1 MSMQTIDRPVALRA
15 ALQFYPARYRRE
27 RGDELA
33 AVFADSTAEAD
44 RPTLIREALDLAA
57 YGLRLRARLTSA
69 STAGRLL
76 ALAVPLVAGT
86 AAGAGLFPWISNPDL
101 IAWQLDGPRA
111 SSFMV
116 LTVFAQPVA
125 TLLLAVAA
133 MLGQWK
139 AARLLSLAVIGAG
152 LLNLADSLSIPA
164 PVSSALD
171 WWWFF
176 YSCTSAMPFVLA
188 GLLVLAAP
196 ADLLERPTWQTRA
209 LVPLGV
215 AGGLLVVAA
224 QGNYDTRY
232 LMDDPWAALLLVA
245 PLLLVAAAARGWLVP
260 AAIGLALLP
269 LTVSFSLFSLWE
281 SAGGIW
287 NLLAV
292 GGAGAA
298 FVAVGGLGWRGLESM
313 RRSGA

>member
-1 MSMQTIDRPVALRA
+1 MNTQTIDRPVALRA

-44 RPTLIREALDLAA
+44 KPTLIRETLDLAA

-101 IAWQLDGPRA
+101 IAWKLDGPR
-111 SSFMV
+111 SSLLMV
-116 LTVFAQPVA
+116 LALFAAPVA

-133 MLGQWK
+133 ALGQWT
-139 AARLLSLAVIGAG
+139 AARVLSAAVIGVG
-152 LLNLADSLSIPA
+152 LLNLADSLSIGHA
-164 PVSSALD
+164 DAWWVLYSSTSAL
-171 WWWFF
+171 
-176 YSCTSAMPFVLA
+176 PFVLS
-188 GLLVLAAP
+188 GLLVLLAP
-196 ADLLERPTWQTRA
+196 GDLLGRPTWRTGA
-209 LVPLGV
+209 LVPLGTV
-215 AGGLLVVAA
+215 GGLLVVAA
-224 QGNYDTRY
+224 QGGYDTRY
-232 LMDDPWAALLLVA
+232 LMNDPWAGLLLMG
-245 PLLLVAAAARGWLVP
+245 PLLLVATAARGWLVP
-260 AAIGLALLP
+260 AAIGLAVLP
-269 LTVSFSLFSLWE
+269 LTVAFSLFSLWE